1 VLPRHH
7 RHWPTSGSCGDYSD
21 ATGAPPGRKKTP
33 HAEPARSCKRLSGE
47 QEKARLGDRELAATS
62 RFRVS
67 ISDTAELCQQAS
79 A

>member
-1 VLPRHH
+1 MGP
-7 RHWPTSGSCGDYSD
+7 
-21 ATGAPPGRKKTP
+21 PPGRKKTP
-33 HAEPARSCKRLSGE
+33 NAEPARSCERLFGE
-47 QEKARLGDRELAATS
+47 QEKARLGDRELAAAI